1 MDDVA
6 IMAAETNRSRIYL
19 QALEMSGLIPSAAI
33 LVKEI
38 SNNGNAQSTP
48 PPTQKEFQRDETT
61 FNLSLSVEKLA
72 CRMNIPTKHSN
83 CSDPNSEETISIIKG
98 LKQSVIIY
106 SGPAGVILKQKVLN
120 LGKKFLHVH
129 PGIVPKFR
137 GSTTIYY
144 SLLKEGTVGASA
156 FFMDRKIDQGPIL
169 RQDTFPNFAN
179 NDAID
184 CFEDSYMRAQLLVN
198 VLKDYAKSGSFKMR
212 EQVQSEEEETYFIIH
227 PILKSIAIFGIKN

>member
-19 QALEMSGLIPSAAI
+19 QALEMRGLIPSAA
-33 LVKEI
+33 LLAKET
-38 SNNGNAQSTP
+38 SNKGNAKSKP
-48 PPTQKEFQRDETT
+48 PPQNEFHRDETT

-72 CRMNIPTKHSN
+72 SRMNIPIKHSH
-83 CSDPNSEETISIIKG
+83 CSDPNSEETISIIKT
-98 LKQSVIIY
+98 LKQSFIIY
-106 SGPAGVILKQKVLN
+106 SGPAGVILKQRVLN
-120 LGKKFLHVH
+120 LGKKFLHIH

-156 FFMDRKIDQGPIL
+156 FFMDQKIDQGPII
-169 RQDTFPNFAN
+169 RQDTFPNFEN
-179 NDAID
+179 KVAID
-184 CFEDSYMRAQLLVN
+184 CFEDSFMRAQLLVN
-198 VLKDYAKSGSFKMR
+198 VLNDYAKSGSFEIR

-227 PILKSIAIFGIKN
+227 PILKSIAIFGTKN

>member
-19 QALEMSGLIPSAAI
+19 QVLEICGLIPSAAV
-33 LVKEI
+33 LAKET
-38 SNNGNAQSTP
+38 SNKGNAKSKP
-48 PPTQKEFQRDETT
+48 LAQKEFQRDETT

-72 CRMNIPTKHSN
+72 SRMNIPIKHSN

-106 SGPAGVILKQKVLN
+106 SGPAGVILKETVLN

-129 PGIVPKFR
+129 PGLVPKFR

-156 FFMDRKIDQGPIL
+156 FFMDRKIDQGPII
-169 RQDTFPNFAN
+169 RQDTFPNFEN

-198 VLKDYAKSGSFKMR
+198 VLNDYAKSGSFEIR
-212 EQVQSEEEETYFIIH
+212 EQVKSEEEETYFIIH
-227 PILKSIAIFGIKN
+227 PILKSIAIFGTKN